1 MELRKAP
8 IGCKEN
14 IAPTSI
20 LLNPCEYANV
30 GKNGAIT
37 DIELQTAQLEKF
49 RQFRIYRFSIN
60 YLNFF

>member
-30 GKNGAIT
+30 GKNGAT
-37 DIELQTAQLEKF
+37 TPA
-49 RQFRIYRFSIN
+49 
-60 YLNFF
+60 

>member
-37 DIELQTAQLEKF
+37 DMELHIAQLQKL
-49 RQFRIYRFSIN
+49 RQFRIYRFSIKA
-60 YLNFF
+60 